1 MKIQYIVAAALLA
14 STALTPV
21 AATAAQSSSDVAREI
36 QALKDQLG
44 AMQKQLE
51 ALQAREAEGREALAK
66 ETEARETAERAARDA
81 NLAAGGRNV
90 IEAGTVKMIPPSNPK
105 VTQSGTNRFALSS
118 ADGAW
123 TIAPTGRIHLDMGV
137 YLNQDPEGTTGPG
150 TAVGGKFSNG
160 VNARRARIGI
170 TGRAMSDFTYSVILD
185 AGGTQDGA
193 ATINEARL
201 GYAGIRN
208 TILEIGYGP
217 QYFQLDDATSSNDIV
232 FIERSSPGNIA
243 GGFTGGDN
251 RFSIGARTWESN
263 WFAAAA
269 ITGSTPNVSH
279 ALSTRGFGAYGHF
292 SYNPIQTDLTS
303 LHFGVSASKLF
314 EVPNSGPNMPAT
326 VTLSDRPES
335 RIDTTVLLNTGAI
348 GNAANPV
355 TGVEI
360 YGVQTAGAFGSFFM
374 QGEYS
379 WDKVKRLQGPTAGFA
394 GGYVQASYT
403 VGGRRTYVP
412 ATGTYSGVNP
422 VTPFSPKNGGWG
434 AFEFAGRVSYMDLVD
449 NYTSRALA
457 VDQPYMVNGGRQ
469 TSYTAA
475 LNWFWNSN
483 MLWKFN
489 YIHTQFD
496 KENPITATNA
506 LPIPLGLSLDTV
518 MARFQI
524 MY

>member
-1 MKIQYIVAAALLA
+1 MKSQYIVAAALMA
-14 STALTPV
+14 SSALTPV
-21 AATAAQSSSDVAREI
+21 TAAAAQSTPDLAREI

-44 AMQKQLE
+44 TLQKQLE
-51 ALQAREAEGREALAK
+51 TLQTREAEGREALAK
-66 ETEARETAERAARDA
+66 ETEAREAAERAAREQ
-81 NLAAGGRNV
+81 NLVAGGRNV
-90 IEAGTVKMIPPSNPK
+90 IEGGTVKMIPPTNPK

-123 TIAPTGRIHLDMGV
+123 TIAPTGRIHFDMGV

-150 TAVGGKFSNG
+150 TAAGGKLSNG
-160 VNARRARIGI
+160 VNARRARIGL
-170 TGRAMSDFTYSVILD
+170 TGRALSDFTYSLIID

-208 TILEIGYGP
+208 TVLEIGYGP
-217 QYFQLDDATSSNDIV
+217 QYFQLDDSTSSNDILL
-232 FIERSSPGNIA
+232 IERSSAGVIA
-243 GGFTGGDN
+243 SGFTGGDN
-251 RFSIGARTWESN
+251 RFSIGGRTWESN

-279 ALSTRGFGAYGHF
+279 ALSTRGFGAHARL
-292 SYNPIQTDLTS
+292 SYNPIQTELSS
-303 LHFGVSASKLF
+303 LHFGLSAARLF
-314 EVPNSGPNMPAT
+314 EVPNSGPNTPAT
-326 VTLSDRPES
+326 VTLADRPEV
-335 RIDTTVLLNTGAI
+335 RIDTTNLLNTGAI
-348 GNAANPV
+348 GTAANPV
-355 TGVEI
+355 TGVEV

-379 WDKVKRLQGPTAGFA
+379 WDIVKRAQGPANKFA
-394 GGYVQASYT
+394 GGYMQASYAI
-403 VGGRRTYVP
+403 GGRRTYVP
-412 ATGTYSGVNP
+412 ASGTYSGVNP

-434 AFEFAGRVSYMDLVD
+434 AFEFAARLSYMDLVD
-449 NYTSRALA
+449 NYTSSRLA
-457 VDQPYMVNGGRQ
+457 ADQPFMVNGGRQ
-469 TSYTAA
+469 TNYTVG

-489 YIHTQFD
+489 YIHTEFD
-496 KENPITATNA
+496 KANPITATSA

-518 MARFQI
+518 VARFQI